1 MDINSVSEMLRE
13 ADHVIIV
20 PGYGMA
26 VANAQ
31 HTICT
36 LSTLLKDKGTTVKYG
51 VHPVAGRKGGGGRS
65 STGCTLSQVGRG
77 GEGLP
82 GCVHVCAQVGGH
94 VCVQECRW
102 VGTVLLAEAA

>member
-51 VHPVAGRKGGGGRS
+51 VHPVAGRKGGGGAAGLRTCVC
-65 STGCTLSQVGRG
+65 TGGWAC
-77 GEGLP
+77 
-82 GCVHVCAQVGGH
+82 VCAGVQVGGY
-94 VCVQECRW
+94 CAAGR
-102 VGTVLLAEAA
+102 GRLALSPKP